1 MKNPIN
7 NFHDA
12 LNEWNNGELKNVANH
27 YISAMIKQLQDEQIK
42 RRIDYAIADREA
54 EIDKALNYCARNG
67 WMPDSSQYAI
77 DIWHDSDEYATEQEE
92 RKGCDDSHAD
102 RERD

>member
-54 EIDKALNYCARNG
+54 EIDRALTYCNDEKLRPSCCEEAL
-67 WMPDSSQYAI
+67 QV
-77 DIWHDSDEYATEQEE
+77 WHNSDEYATEQAE
-92 RKGCDDSHAD
+92 RKGDDDYTAGKED
-102 RERD
+102 W